1 MSSNRHRDTKPNATM
16 TNKENKI
23 EVSLQE
29 ILEGMA
35 EAAERIL
42 PIVEDKPDLIA
53 EINRLKREVHEL
65 KYGKDTVYQE
75 SNADNVS

>member
-1 MSSNRHRDTKPNATM
+1 M

-65 KYGKDTVYQE
+65 TYGKDTVYQE
-75 SNADNVS
+75 SNADTVS